1 MPVSKKS
8 LDKIGVRVDV
18 RTYGIVQQR
27 ILDYLKDHAKQAFTQ
42 GELAKALSL
51 TDQAVY
57 RRLKVLVKRNIV
69 GKFEHPM
76 EKEYTDKAGNTHK
89 RTWIAIVYQFE
100 GNVDK

>member
-1 MPVSKKS
+1 MPVKKES

-18 RTYGIVQQR
+18 RTYGVVQKR
-27 ILDYLKDHAKQAFTQ
+27 ILDYLKNHADEAFTQ

-57 RRLKVLVKRNIV
+57 RRLKVLVKRNVV
-69 GKFEHPM
+69 GKFEHPLQ
-76 EKEYTDKAGNTHK
+76 KEYTDKEGNTHE

-100 GNVDK
+100 K